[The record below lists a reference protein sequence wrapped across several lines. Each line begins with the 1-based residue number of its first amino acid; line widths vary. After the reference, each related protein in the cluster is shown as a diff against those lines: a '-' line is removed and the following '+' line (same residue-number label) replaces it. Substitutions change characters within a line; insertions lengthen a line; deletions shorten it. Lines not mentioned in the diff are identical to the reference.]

1 MTAVSFAR
9 YRELLVTYLRP
20 QGFKVVLLALVLLSN
35 VALQLINPQFLRMFI
50 DAVGN
55 KSSLST
61 LLGFAILFLVL
72 AAIGYT
78 LNIAQTYLS
87 ENVGWTATNALR
99 VDLATHLLHL
109 DLSFHN
115 AHTPGELIERVDGD
129 INSLFTILSSQLFR
143 VLSHILLLL
152 GVLIALYFIDW
163 RVGTGLTMFGA
174 IALFVLSCLRN
185 FATHHWTSLHHAR
198 AELSGF
204 LEEHLAGTEDIR
216 SAGAVAYTMHA
227 LYRLMRQLWH
237 KHRAA
242 AIRGALMQNI
252 TITMF
257 SLGTALSL
265 ILGTYL
271 FSAGMITLGTV
282 FLIFQYF
289 RLLIQPLDG
298 MVQEVHSLQDANA
311 CIQRIDE
318 LYCIKSALEEKGN
331 ACLPEGA
338 LSLAVEH
345 VSFGYHEGQ
354 QVLHD
359 LSFRLEPGRV
369 LGLLGHTGSGK
380 TTLTRLLFHLY
391 EPTTGAISLGDV
403 DIRLVGQRDLR
414 QKVALVT
421 QDVQIFQA
429 SVRDNLTFFDRSISH
444 ERIVQALREVGLE
457 SWYNALPNGL
467 ETEMASGGAGLSA
480 GEAQLLA
487 LTRVFLKNPGLV
499 ILDEATS
506 RLDPVTERLI
516 EHATTR
522 LLQGRTAIIIA
533 HRLATVG
540 SVDELL
546 ILENGCIREQ
556 GTRLQLANDPHSVFA
571 HLLHTGLEEVLI

>member
-1 MTAVSFAR
+1 MTVSLAR
-9 YRELLVTYLRP
+9 YRELLTTYLRP
-20 QGFKVVLLALVLLSN
+20 QGFKVVLLALILLSN

-61 LLGFAILFLVL
+61 LLNFAMLFLVS

-99 VDLATHLLHL
+99 TDLATHLLHL

-115 AHTPGELIERVDGD
+115 SHTPGELIERVDGD
-129 INSLFTILSSQLFR
+129 VSSLFNVLSSQLFR
-143 VLSHILLLL
+143 ILSHLLLL
-152 GVLIALYFIDW
+152 VGVLIALYFIDW
-163 RVGTGLTMFGA
+163 RLGTGLTIYSV
-174 IALFVLSCLRN
+174 IALFALSRLRN
-185 FATHHWTSLHHAR
+185 FAMHYWTALHQTR

-204 LEEHLAGTEDIR
+204 LEECLAGTEDIC
-216 SAGAVAYTMHA
+216 SAGAVAYTIRA
-227 LYRLMRQLWH
+227 LYGLMCKMWD
-237 KHRAA
+237 KHCAA
-242 AIRGALMQNI
+242 AMRGTIMQNI
-252 TITMF
+252 TIAMF
-257 SLGTALSL
+257 SLGTVLSL

-271 FSAGMITLGTV
+271 FTAGMITLGTV

-289 RLLIQPLDG
+289 HLLIQPLED

-318 LYCIKSALEEKGN
+318 LYHTRSALEEKGN

-338 LSLAVEH
+338 LSIAVEN
-345 VSFGYHEGQ
+345 VSFGYHEDS
-354 QVLHD
+354 QVLYD
-359 LSFRLEPGRV
+359 LSFDLKPGHV

-380 TTLTRLLFHLY
+380 TTLTRLLFHFY
-391 EPTTGAISLGDV
+391 EPTTGVITLGGV
-403 DIRLVGQRDLR
+403 DIRFVGKSDLR

-429 SVRDNLTFFDRSISH
+429 SVRNNLTFFDRSISN
-444 ERIVQALREVGLE
+444 ERIIQALREVGLE
-457 SWYNALPNGL
+457 SWYAALPQGL
-467 ETEMASGGAGLSA
+467 ETEMASGGVGLSA
-480 GEAQLLA
+480 GEAQLLSLA
-487 LTRVFLKNPGLV
+487 RVFLKNPGLV

-506 RLDPVTERLI
+506 RLDQATEHLV
-516 EHATTR
+516 EHATSR

-533 HRLATVG
+533 HRLATVEH
-540 SVDELL
+540 VDELL
-546 ILENGCIREQ
+546 ILEDGRIREQ
-556 GTRLQLANDPHSVFA
+556 GARAQLVNDPHSVFA
-571 HLLHTGLEEVLI
+571 HLLRTGLEEVLA